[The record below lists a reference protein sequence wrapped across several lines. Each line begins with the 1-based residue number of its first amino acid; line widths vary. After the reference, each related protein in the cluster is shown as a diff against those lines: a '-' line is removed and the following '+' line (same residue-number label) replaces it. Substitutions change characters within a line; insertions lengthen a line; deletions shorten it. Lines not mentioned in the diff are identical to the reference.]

1 MDGRSIASVS
11 RIRMAAATTILVATL
26 PASASWERFHG
37 DAANS
42 GFADVTTAPAGRGS
56 RSVPGLGHFAPGAG
70 AVVAPDG
77 TVYLGTI
84 EGKVI
89 ALQADGKPFWNRDI
103 TPGQSILASPA
114 VGADGSVYVV
124 GTKRTTIRD
133 HRVKPTKIR
142 TVFEATL
149 HKFTSSGGWVA
160 QTPFPSHRGSG
171 GITNAAPNIARIGSL
186 EVVLVPAAYRLPPGT
201 IDRRLIGFST
211 GGGVLLD
218 QRISVDVPSV
228 TGGAGSDYPWAALP
242 LCLVP
247 VVGQVIC
254 LTCGAP
260 GCDFEPRTAGRSGPP
275 PPMPGVAVFTSAAGG
290 APIVVAT
297 DQRHDIVGY
306 TLSSKPG
313 LTETFRV
320 QNKAHRLLSPPMVLP
335 GGRTLVGADGAI
347 VFAGPNAIK
356 LPPVT
361 GLGTVVAAAPTR
373 TVTGFAVA
381 VGLQEL
387 ALLRDAKVVSRASLP
402 APSFTSAAASRTH
415 VFVSTTD
422 AFVTFDAE
430 AQAPLLTFDWVG
442 GGTSPPAIGPRGHVY
457 AIASDI
463 LFVFPPPKGAG

>member
-1 MDGRSIASVS
+1 MDGRSIVPVS
-11 RIRMAAATTILVATL
+11 RIRIAAATTILVATL

-70 AVVAPDG
+70 PVVAPDG
-77 TVYLGTI
+77 TVYLGTL

-89 ALQADGKPFWNRDI
+89 ALHADGKPFWSRDI
-103 TPGQSILASPA
+103 TPGQAILASPA

-124 GTKRTTIRD
+124 GTKKTTIRD
-133 HRVKPTKIR
+133 NRVKPPKTR

-149 HKFTSSGGWVA
+149 HKFTSSGGWVG
-160 QTPFPSHRGSG
+160 QTAFPNHRGSG
-171 GITNAAPNIARIGSL
+171 GITNAPPNIVRIGTF
-186 EVVLVPAAYRLPPGT
+186 EAVLVPAIYRLPPAT
-201 IDRRLIGFST
+201 IDRRLIAFST

-218 QRISVDVPSV
+218 QRITVDPPSV
-228 TGGAGSDYPWAALP
+228 TGGAGEDYPWVAFP

-247 VVGQVIC
+247 VGGQILC
-254 LTCGAP
+254 LMCGAP
-260 GCDFEPRTAGRSGPP
+260 GCDFEPRIGRSGPP
-275 PPMPGVAVFTSAAGG
+275 PPMPGVAVFTFAGGG
-290 APIVVAT
+290 APFVIVS

-306 TLSSKPG
+306 TFSSKPS

-335 GGRTLVGADGAI
+335 DGRTLVGADGAI

-373 TVTGFAVA
+373 TVTG
-381 VGLQEL
+381 
-387 ALLRDAKVVSRASLP
+387 LP
-402 APSFTSAAASRTH
+402 WLSA
-415 VFVSTTD
+415 
-422 AFVTFDAE
+422 
-430 AQAPLLTFDWVG
+430 
-442 GGTSPPAIGPRGHVY
+442 
-457 AIASDI
+457 
-463 LFVFPPPKGAG
+463 